1 MNLKKYRLVPAKWEG
16 GGNMLHIVK
25 NNDTLYGIAQLYM
38 TTIDSILAA
47 NVICNPNYIFVGM
60 PLIIPEPNLAL
71 PKAGGTPYF
80 VLNYGDT
87 LWCLANQF
95 SQSIESILA
104 ANQITNANQIDAGSE
119 LLVGINVPNAN
130 ELYDAWNIS
139 KEQCELLNS
148 AGLFGVFYLGSFQW
162 EALGEGALP
171 YLRRLLNHSCNLV
184 RFHVVM
190 SLGRI
195 GRGTAVYRALQKALQ
210 DPDQEV
216 STLASLAIKR
226 FQLIPTWTKRIHVTT
241 SEVQFLQTLSSDT
254 PSRTLPRG
262 TPIFVLRWNIPSPTG
277 EVSPPGS
284 LDTFEYV
291 QIQESGETG
300 YIRRAGYGAIQFI

>member
-1 MNLKKYRLVPAKWEG
+1 
-16 GGNMLHIVK
+16 MLHIVK
-25 NNDTLYGIAQLYM
+25 NNDTLYGIAQQYA
-38 TTIDSILAA
+38 TTVDSILAA

-71 PKAGGTPYF
+71 PKAGGTPYY

-87 LWCLANQF
+87 IWCLANQF
-95 SQSIESILA
+95 SQSIDSIVA
-104 ANQITNANQIDAGSE
+104 SNQITKANQIDAGLE
-119 LLVGINVPNAN
+119 LLVGFNLPNAE

-139 KEQCELLNS
+139 REQCELLNS
-148 AGLFGVFYLGSFQW
+148 AGLFGVYYLGSFGW
-162 EALGEGALP
+162 EALGERALP

-195 GRGTAVYRALQKALQ
+195 GKGTAVLQALKQAEQ

-226 FQLIPTWTKRIHVTT
+226 FQLIPQWTKRIHVTT
-241 SEVQFLQTLSSDT
+241 AEIQILQNLSTNS

-262 TPIFVLRWNIPSPTG
+262 TPIIVLRWNIPSPTG
-277 EVSPPGS
+277 EVSPPGV
-284 LDTFEYV
+284 LDTFDYV
-291 QIQESGETG
+291 QISETGETG